1 MSEIS
6 LKYATKTHETQSLSL
21 NLGVMKFQRDGGG
34 AGVDMCSRFMFST
47 RWAEGSIP
55 GDTEADFSENS
66 K

>member
-6 LKYATKTHETQSLSL
+6 LKYATKIHKTQFLIL

-34 AGVDMCSRFMFST
+34 MGVDLCSRFMFST
-47 RWAEGSIP
+47 VWAEGSIP

-66 K
+66 E